1 MSLQTDIKLL
11 FPKFIEDCNQLLPDG
26 AADSGRCRG
35 SAHITHIAQQRLHA
49 HCLQMIV
56 KAQWTPDS
64 PNLNSLETSCLGS
77 DARSVFESII

>member
-1 MSLQTDIKLL
+1 MERQIQ
-11 FPKFIEDCNQLLPDG
+11 EDV
-26 AADSGRCRG
+26 RG

-64 PNLNSLETSCLGS
+64 PNLNSLETSCLEAMHEAFLKAS
-77 DARSVFESII
+77 SEAKNSF